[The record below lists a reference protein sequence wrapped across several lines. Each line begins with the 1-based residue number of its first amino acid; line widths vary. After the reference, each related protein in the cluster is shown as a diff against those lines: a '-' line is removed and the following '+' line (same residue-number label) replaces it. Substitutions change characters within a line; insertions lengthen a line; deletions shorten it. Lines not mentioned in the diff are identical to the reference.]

1 MDDDEN
7 ALPATDNLTRRYRV
21 AWHFIHRIYCMLV
34 LLTPRRRLVTGR
46 PYRSNLEQ

>member
-1 MDDDEN
+1 MTKTRYHRRII
-7 ALPATDNLTRRYRV
+7 ATRRYRV

-34 LLTPRRRLVTGR
+34 LLTLGRRLVTGR